1 MADIIYGNA
10 FWKVVLSE
18 PFEDGEPGEIDG
30 EPGEIDGVLGGID
43 GVLGGIDGVL
53 GGVDGLGFLERPNCP
68 TDL

>member
-30 EPGEIDGVLGGID
+30 VVGGID

-53 GGVDGLGFLERPNCP
+53 FTGQIV
-68 TDL
+68 